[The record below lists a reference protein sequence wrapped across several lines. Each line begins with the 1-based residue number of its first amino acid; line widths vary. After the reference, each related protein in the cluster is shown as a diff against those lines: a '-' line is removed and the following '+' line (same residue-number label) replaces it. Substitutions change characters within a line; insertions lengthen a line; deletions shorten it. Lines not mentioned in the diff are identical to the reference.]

1 MHVLRHFGSN
11 ETVIPIQILFQFL
24 FLFVHLQ
31 LLLRKILLPVF
42 FSGIEIE
49 GLWHCDLE
57 VVVFVNC
64 AELTAKDS
72 FLLLLHL
79 VKCCFFFFYL
89 LKQLKKI
96 DMNCGCVP
104 TPPIITYGSSYYA
117 SLSST
122 RPLHHWNPHWREFH
136 LFEILIIKIIIIS
149 I

>member
-1 MHVLRHFGSN
+1 MVGGLLHHILVEVLMHVLRHFGSY

-49 GLWHCDLE
+49 GLRHCDLE

-79 VKCCFFFFYL
+79 VKRCFFF
-89 LKQLKKI
+89 
-96 DMNCGCVP
+96 V
-104 TPPIITYGSSYYA
+104 II
-117 SLSST
+117 
-122 RPLHHWNPHWREFH
+122 N
-136 LFEILIIKIIIIS
+136 
-149 I
+149 